1 MKTQITIAGVESNNG
16 RIVLKSSDN
25 KSYSFFQTKQDGNQ
39 TTAAEGYNKLRPIA
53 GDTVIAEVNEKQGTS
68 KTGAPIV
75 FRNIAWFY
83 TDGSQMETAQAPKVQ
98 NPYPAQQPHEEIPT
112 IHMEDLDGS
121 TPTVPQQSTDETMRI
136 VNDLANRL
144 KIVENRLSLLESVVT
159 GVNTDSGEKINIDN
173 VPF

>member
-25 KSYSFFQTKQDGNQ
+25 KSYSFFQNKQDGNQ

-83 TDGSQMETAQAPKVQ
+83 TDGAQMETAQAPKPVQ
-98 NPYPAQQPHEEIPT
+98 NPYPIQHQEIPT
-112 IHMEDLDGS
+112 IQIEDLEGAT
-121 TPTVPQQSTDETMRI
+121 TPTVPHQATDETMRI

-144 KIVENRLSLLESVVT
+144 RIVENRLSMIENIVT
-159 GVNTDSGEKINIDN
+159 GVEERQNDVKIED

>member
-53 GDTVIAEVNEKQGTS
+53 GDTVIAEVNEKQGMS

-83 TDGSQMETAQAPKVQ
+83 TDGSQMETAQAPKPMQ
-98 NPYPAQQPHEEIPT
+98 PSQPPHEEIPT
-112 IHMEDLDGS
+112 IRMEDLDGS
-121 TPTVPQQSTDETMRI
+121 TPTVPQQSTDDTMRI

-144 KIVENRLSLLESVVT
+144 KIVENRLSLLDSIVT
-159 GVNTDSGEKINIDN
+159 GVNAEPGEKINIDD